1 MKHKDNIPLNFKEKS
16 NSKISLITSIIVM
29 IILFAFFRELDY
41 NLVQKPKKEAAI
53 QAEKERLAAEEAAN
67 APIITSVDI
76 LAVGDNTVY
85 NDNIYDSGQGDDG
98 NWNYDHLY
106 ENITDEIQAAD
117 LSIVTQTTVLS
128 SSHDTVN
135 NYSITPSE
143 VGDALINAG
152 FDVIASSS
160 NSIDD
165 YGPDS
170 ITETIRYWKSAH
182 PDIPVL
188 GLHETQEEANTIA
201 TMTINDISIAL
212 LNYTYGTNNSG
223 GGEGKEFM
231 VDVFDKERITAA
243 LKQVKNFDC
252 VIFVAHWGDEH
263 TTEVNE
269 FQKQWAAYLMEQ
281 GVDVLIGAHP
291 HVLQPYGRLSDKKG
305 NEMIVFYSLGNFV
318 STAESMDGLLGG
330 IAKLSVEKTI
340 QNGIT
345 TVKFLTPSIE
355 PMVMHYNYD
364 YNTFT
369 TYMLEDYT
377 DNLAYEHNMIHSSNE
392 FTVEN
397 LQKRFNDIM
406 SMNVTPS
413 TQTDLIT
420 DLETSNANS
429 EEDTSESGDYSES
442 E

>member
-16 NSKISLITSIIVM
+16 NSKISLIISVIVLA
-29 IILFAFFRELDY
+29 ILFAFFQQLDY
-41 NLVQKPKKEAAI
+41 NLVQKPKKEAAM

-67 APIITSVDI
+67 APIITSVDV
-76 LAVGDNTVY
+76 LAVGDNTIY
-85 NDNIYDSGQGDDG
+85 NDSIYDSGQGDSE

-106 ENITDEIQAAD
+106 ANLTDEIQAAD

-143 VGDALINAG
+143 VGDALVNAG
-152 FDVIASSS
+152 FDVIASST

-170 ITETIRYWKSAH
+170 ITETIQYWKTSH
-182 PDIPVL
+182 PDISVL
-188 GLHETQEEANTIA
+188 GLHETQEEANTIT

-212 LNYTYGTNNSG
+212 LNYTYGTNQTG

-231 VDVFDKERITAA
+231 VDIFDKDRITAA
-243 LKQVKNFDC
+243 VNQVKNFDC
-252 VIFVAHWGDEH
+252 VIFVAHWGEEY
-263 TTEVNE
+263 TTEVSE
-269 FQKQWAAYLMEQ
+269 FQKQWAAYLMEL

-291 HVLQPYGRLSDKKG
+291 HVLQPYGRLSDDKG
-305 NEMIVFYSLGNFV
+305 NEMIIFYSLGNFV
-318 STAESMDGLLGG
+318 STAESIDGLLGG
-330 IAKLSVEKTI
+330 VAKFSIEKTI
-340 QNGIT
+340 QNGTT

-377 DNLAYEHNMIHSSNE
+377 DELAYDHNMIHSTND

-397 LQKRFNDIM
+397 LQNRFKEIM

-413 TQTDLIT
+413 TKTDLIV
-420 DLETSNANS
+420 S
-429 EEDTSESGDYSES
+429 EDTENGTSEGEESSET
-442 E
+442 